1 MSTSEIAD
9 NKWELE
15 ASKPPIFTMPGL
27 AQIGLFIGFIILFGY
42 ILGMSVV
49 AMVTPKKES
58 SLGEMY
64 KNMKQDGSGP
74 APSGGQ

>member
-1 MSTSEIAD
+1 MSSSEIAD

-15 ASKPPIFTMPGL
+15 ASKAPVTTIAGL
-27 AQIGLFIGFIILFGY
+27 SQIGVFIGFILLFGY
-42 ILGMSVV
+42 ILTMSAV
-49 AMVTPKKES
+49 AVVTPKKES

-74 APSGGQ
+74 APADAK